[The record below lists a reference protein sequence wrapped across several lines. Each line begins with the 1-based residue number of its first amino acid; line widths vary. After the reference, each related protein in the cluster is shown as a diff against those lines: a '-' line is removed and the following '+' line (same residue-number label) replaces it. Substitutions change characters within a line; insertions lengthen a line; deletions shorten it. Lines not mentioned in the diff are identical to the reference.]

1 MKLPELHDRLFDL
14 LCTIDD
20 IAKKE
25 NVRYFLDS
33 GTALGAARE
42 GDFIPWDDD
51 MDIKVLAEDYPAFK
65 AAMEK
70 NLPPH
75 LHLAEP
81 TERMPA
87 FYDFIVRIYDDRVP
101 IRELTEED
109 SYYKEYVSN
118 LGTDVFV
125 MAKTPKS
132 DLGRKWMRLRIKLL
146 FGLGMSRRYSID
158 YEKYRGL
165 QKVQVF
171 VLAALGHL
179 VPLSFIHKRKQA
191 LTTRYQ
197 NVSDSY
203 RLKVDVPPQDLRFYP
218 ESLYAGETTLSL
230 RGREFP
236 AISGYKEELALIYGE
251 DWMTPRKDGD
261 FIRHLD
267 EDDRNIEE

>member
-1 MKLPELHDRLFDL
+1 MKLPELHDRLYDL
-14 LCTIDD
+14 LCVIDD

-51 MDIKVLAEDYPAFK
+51 MDLKVLAEDYPAFK

-70 NLPPH
+70 NLPEH

-109 SYYKEYVSN
+109 RYYKDFVN
-118 LGTDVFV
+118 HLGTDIFV

-132 DLGRKWMRLRIKLL
+132 EFGKKWMRLRIKIL

-158 YEKYRGL
+158 YSKYSGI
-165 QKVQVF
+165 QKAQVW
-171 VLAALGHL
+171 VLATLGHL
-179 VPLSFIHKRKQA
+179 FPLSFIHKRKQA
-191 LTTRYQ
+191 LTHRYAD
-197 NVSDSY
+197 VTDSC
-203 RLKVDVPPQDLRFYP
+203 RLKVDVNPKDLRFYP
-218 ESLYAGETTLSL
+218 ESLYAGEITLPL

-251 DWMTPRKDGD
+251 DWMTPRRDGD
-261 FIRHLD
+261 YIRHLD
-267 EDDRNIEE
+267 EQDRQEEE

>member
-1 MKLPELHDRLFDL
+1 MKLPELHDRLFEL

-51 MDIKVLAEDYPAFK
+51 MDLKVLSEDYAAFK
-65 AAMEK
+65 AAMLK
-70 NLPPH
+70 NLPEH

-81 TERMPA
+81 QERAPA
-87 FYDFIVRIYDDRVP
+87 FYDFIVRIYDDRYP
-101 IRELTEED
+101 IRPLTEED
-109 SYYKEYVSN
+109 AYYKDFVSH

-132 DLGRKWMRLRIKLL
+132 DFGRKWMRLRIKIL

-158 YEKYRGL
+158 YSKYSGL
-165 QKVQVF
+165 QKAQVWL
-171 VLAALGHL
+171 LATFGHL

-191 LTTRYQ
+191 LTYRYQ
-197 NVSDSY
+197 NVKDSY
-203 RLKVDVPPQDLRFYP
+203 RLKVDVNPKDLRFYP

-236 AISGYKEELALIYGE
+236 AISGYKGELALIYGE
-251 DWMTPRKDGD
+251 DFMTPRQDGD
-261 FIRHLD
+261 YIRHLD
-267 EDDRNIEE
+267 EADREIEE